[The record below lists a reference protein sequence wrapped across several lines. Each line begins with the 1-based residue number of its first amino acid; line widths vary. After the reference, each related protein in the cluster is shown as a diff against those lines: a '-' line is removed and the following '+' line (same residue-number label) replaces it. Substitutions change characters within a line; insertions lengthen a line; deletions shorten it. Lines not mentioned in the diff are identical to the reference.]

1 MTKPFA
7 KKLNQ
12 VLTLVLTI
20 AALMV
25 GQSAWA
31 ESSWTV
37 TNSNGNSNTFTI
49 KRSEKG
55 YAQTVHFRTISL
67 SAYAGQHFTAVDM
80 DYTFLDNEDEKTVT
94 VSEKTPS
101 GAYVYQSADSR
112 KYGFEVIDRAGFR
125 LAYAERKRTWGT
137 SVPSSGIFGVKSIDV
152 GSDETTVT
160 DNGYI
165 KNPYRTMAGS
175 DYYDNAAPKAWL
187 LAIGATL
194 HMTLSMKV
202 KEVNDGYQYIQVLF
216 DNTSSCDDRS
226 NCSDGNPGNINLS
239 RYMAGF
245 GHHPG
250 SYDGNWS
257 TYTFPVTSQGNN
269 CGIVSNPWGN
279 TIDAKLYD
287 QKFRYDSYRDT
298 DGKLIIPTE
307 FTTLVLRLNASG
319 DNEDNWTCKDVTA
332 KIQAIDGTNPTK
344 IAVSVN
350 PGRHAKGNT
359 VYVSVAFSEIVTV
372 SGTPKLTTNNN
383 WGNLTYVAG
392 SGTNVLTF
400 KGTIPQNATGD
411 LNITGFSG
419 TIQDLAGNSLSGGVT
434 ASNLCPLD
442 NDFAY
447 TIDEFQKDGD
457 NYLIK
462 THEDLIGLAGY
473 VNGGGAT
480 TDKTFL
486 QVADITF
493 AHTTNWN
500 NANST
505 ENNYTAI
512 GTFNNPF
519 LGTFDGQGYTVSG
532 IRIYRG
538 GTSNSDDY
546 YQGLFGVVKNNGT
559 VKRVTLSDARIT
571 GYHEVGGI
579 AAHTHYSSIEDCT
592 VDANVC
598 IHAVQSNAYYH
609 GGIVGSNQAGPVN
622 RCISRA
628 TLTVANSSG
637 CKDFGGIVGLNKS
650 NIITDCIAEGV
661 VIPDVNA
668 RGAIVGFKYDYYGST
683 LTRNYYHGCK
693 VASDNVTPS
702 GVGMGTESS
711 KTTSD
716 VDGASALW
724 AVTLPTHAS
733 VVRTGTALPGTNN
746 MTYDNG
752 ADINGVPYA
761 KGSSVVNLSYDPATI
776 TEGYDVL
783 LSVKQ
788 TSDDTAV
795 TFTDNGN
802 HTYTIA
808 SMPAADITVSATEI
822 PIIAYIDADGNPQS
836 HACTPIVE
844 GTTSYQTLGRTEGWY
859 VVNSDVTFNNQTVKF
874 LDQTVHVILCDGAKF
889 SINSGAV
896 SSLEVPNGSLEILA
910 QSNGSG
916 KLDLSSSGSSALE
929 VEMNKNRCIDI
940 NGGNIKIHDGT
951 HGIFAV
957 GGTVTIRRGTVSISG
972 RNDGICASNIILGCS
987 NVNDRIYVKSYNGTV
1002 TIADGQILSDGTDT
1016 YSGTLSSEQKTAIA
1030 GKTLSAAIPYID
1042 ADGTTKYK
1050 ASKDL
1055 TFITTS
1061 TRYYGNA
1068 ANTEGWY
1075 CVNSDVNFT
1084 DNVLFN
1090 DQMVNIIL
1098 SDGVTMSGEKYLN
1111 QPYSVIAVNNGSLA
1125 IYGQT
1130 HGTGTLSLNCTAS
1143 GSAILANSNID
1154 INGGTINASSSGG
1167 IGIKANNAI
1176 TIRRGNIT
1184 AKGNEYGIMATTI
1197 TLGCATTADR
1207 IYATGYK
1214 GTVTIADG
1222 QTLTDGYSANTY
1234 ANTLTDEQKNAIKK
1248 KTMMKALGDVSYID
1262 ENGQEQTCNN
1272 YKILSDG
1279 ILEYSHAHGYI
1290 GTTEEDTWY
1299 VASGN
1304 YTINST
1310 YLETSGRVHIILC
1323 DGACFTVN
1331 GSGKY
1336 GIYATSNLSIYGQSQ
1351 GTGTLTANV
1360 ENASGK
1366 ALYISSGNLVVNG
1379 GVVSAHGSEYGIY
1392 VQNGNLTVN
1401 GGSIKATGTT
1411 SGIYVAGNLTLGWN
1425 KLSDRITANSYNCTG
1440 TISVKEGQQ
1449 LHNGS
1454 SLLSGTLYNHNGGNP
1469 TGDLSVLAG
1478 LTLKP
1483 AVPYI
1488 AADGTTQY
1496 CGEYTVLES
1505 SNEQFANYGISG
1517 QENWYVVSGNVTFD
1531 GQLRFNDSHSHLIV
1545 CDGAHLT
1552 ASAPVASE
1560 EAING
1565 HNGGITI
1572 YGQTLGTGTITANGA
1587 SNGCGISS
1595 GSNITINGGTIIATS
1610 NGSSFSYGIYASN
1623 NVTINGGIV
1632 NATGGNVG
1640 IYAGETIT
1648 LGWTN
1653 ATDRIYASSYSKNP
1667 VVKSGQTL
1675 TDDTAVYTG
1684 TVDMSAIAG
1693 QTLQP
1698 CYSITLPAH
1707 VVATGVICQNG
1718 TTAYAMPPAAITLS
1732 AEANFAL
1739 ANVEVNGTAATD
1751 NGDGTWSFTMPAEDV
1766 TVTATV
1772 IVSYIAADGTT
1783 QYCASYTL
1791 IESSQYNVSLGN
1803 INNDEA
1809 WYVVPA
1815 GEVTINGKLY
1825 ISGKAV
1831 HLILCDGAE
1840 LTVTYS
1846 DPSNAV
1852 NTPYSLT
1859 IYGQN
1864 AQSGRLTAT
1873 ANGSTGCGIKADDG
1887 DITVNG
1893 GIISATSA
1901 AREGIYAQYGSVTIN
1916 RGSVTATSNST
1927 AYTPYGIH
1935 AKNDITINGGIVSA
1949 TGNSYGIEA
1958 WGTITLG
1965 WTNPTDRITASS
1977 YNRNPVVKSGQT
1989 LTDDTAV
1996 YTGTVDMSAI
2006 AGKTLSPVLVLADN
2020 ADNTSA
2026 IATNNGSTL
2035 AVQLTG
2041 RTLWKDGGWNTLC
2054 LPFDLTL
2061 SGSVLDGDNVDVRT
2075 LSSTEFSNGTLTL
2088 NFTDKGNVTIICA
2101 GVPYIIK
2108 WDNTGSN
2115 LVNPTFSGVTI
2126 SSGATANV
2134 ETTYADFIGT
2144 YSPIVWETEN
2154 TGILFVGTGNKLYY
2168 PLANAHINAQRAY
2181 FQLNKGLTAGDVQQ
2195 ARMNVDD
2202 DDVTGIKTTDY
2213 TNYTDSDA
2221 WYTINGVKLSGKPTQ
2236 AGLYIYKGKTVAI
2249 K

>member
-1 MTKPFA
+1 MTSKQFT

-12 VLTLVLTI
+12 VLTAVLLVVALLT
-20 AALMV
+20 

-37 TNSNGNSNTFTI
+37 TNSNGNTNTFTI

-55 YAQTVHFRTISL
+55 YEQTVHFRTISL

-80 DYTFLDNEDEKTVT
+80 DYTFPANEDEKTVT
-94 VSEKTPS
+94 VSELTPT
-101 GAYVYQSADSR
+101 GAYLYYKDGTTV
-112 KYGFEVIDRAGFR
+112 KYGFEVTDRAGFR

-137 SVPSSGIFGVKSIDV
+137 SVPSSGIFGVKSIGV
-152 GSDETTVT
+152 GSGETTVT
-160 DNGYI
+160 DDGYI
-165 KNPYRTMAGS
+165 NNPYRTMAGS

-187 LAIGATL
+187 SAIGATL
-194 HMTLSMKV
+194 HMTLSMEV

-245 GHHPG
+245 GHHPS

-257 TYTFPVTSQGNN
+257 TYTFPVTSRGNN
-269 CGIVSNPWGN
+269 CGTVSNPWGN

-319 DNEDNWTCKDVTA
+319 NNEDNWTCKDVTA

-372 SGTPKLTTNNN
+372 TGTPTLTTTSDNH
-383 WGNLTYVAG
+383 WGSLTYVDG

-400 KGTIPQNATGD
+400 STTIPQDATGS
-411 LNITGFSG
+411 LNITGLSG
-419 TIQDLAGNSLSGGVT
+419 TVKDLAGNSLSGGVT
-434 ASNLCPLD
+434 ASSVCTLD

-473 VNGGGAT
+473 VNGGGDT
-480 TDKTFL
+480 NNKTFL
-486 QVADITF
+486 QVADIAF

-512 GTFNNPF
+512 GTNNNPF

-538 GTSNSDDY
+538 GTSNSDY
-546 YQGLFGVVKNNGT
+546 YQGLFGAVKRNGT

-579 AAHTHYSSIEDCT
+579 AAHTYYSSIEDCT

-598 IHAVQSNAYYH
+598 IHAVQSNTYDH
-609 GGIVGSNQAGPVN
+609 GGIVGYNQAGPVN

-650 NIITDCIAEGV
+650 NVITDCIAEGV

-668 RGAIVGFKYDYYGST
+668 RGAIVGYKDDYYGST
-683 LTRNYYHGCK
+683 LTRNYYHDCK
-693 VASDNVTPS
+693 VASNSVTPS
-702 GVGMGTESS
+702 GVGMGTTSS

-716 VDGASALW
+716 ETGAQPLW
-724 AVTLPTHAS
+724 AITLPTHAS
-733 VVRTGTALPGTNN
+733 VVRTGTALPGTDNAI
-746 MTYDNG
+746 YDNG

-761 KGSSVVNLSYDPATI
+761 KGLSVVNLSYDPATI

-783 LSVKQ
+783 LSVKK
-788 TSDDTAV
+788 TSDNTAV
-795 TFTDNGN
+795 TFTDNDD
-802 HTYTIA
+802 HTYTIP
-808 SMPAADITVSATEI
+808 SMPAADISVSVTQI
-822 PIIAYIDADGNPQS
+822 PVISYIDADGNLQS
-836 HACTPIVE
+836 HGCTPIVSDIH
-844 GTTSYQTLGRTEGWY
+844 TYQTPGRTDAWY
-859 VVNSDVTFNNQTVKF
+859 VVNNDVTDDYAWSSKF
-874 LDQTVHVILCDGAKF
+874 EDKTVHIILCDGKTFYRKTSATGY
-889 SINSGAV
+889 SAI
-896 SSLEVPNGSLEILA
+896 EVEDGSL
-910 QSNGSG
+910 S
-916 KLDLSSSGSSALE
+916 
-929 VEMNKNRCIDI
+929 
-940 NGGNIKIHDGT
+940 
-951 HGIFAV
+951 
-957 GGTVTIRRGTVSISG
+957 
-972 RNDGICASNIILGCS
+972 
-987 NVNDRIYVKSYNGTV
+987 
-1002 TIADGQILSDGTDT
+1002 
-1016 YSGTLSSEQKTAIA
+1016 
-1030 GKTLSAAIPYID
+1030 
-1042 ADGTTKYK
+1042 
-1050 ASKDL
+1050 
-1055 TFITTS
+1055 
-1061 TRYYGNA
+1061 
-1068 ANTEGWY
+1068 
-1075 CVNSDVNFT
+1075 
-1084 DNVLFN
+1084 
-1090 DQMVNIIL
+1090 
-1098 SDGVTMSGEKYLN
+1098 
-1111 QPYSVIAVNNGSLA
+1111 
-1125 IYGQT
+1125 IYGQSL
-1130 HGTGTLSLNCTAS
+1130 GTGRLIATSRSTAIFVKS
-1143 GSAILANSNID
+1143 D
-1154 INGGTINASSSGG
+1154 INFNGGIVSSSTTNYNSVYTQNGD
-1167 IGIKANNAI
+1167 I

-1184 AKGNEYGIMATTI
+1184 AQAATYGINSKSGTI
-1197 TLGCATTADR
+1197 ILGCSSTADH
-1207 IYATGYK
+1207 ITANGYYAEK
-1214 GTVTIADG
+1214 GVKVADG
-1222 QTLTDGYSANTY
+1222 QTLTDGISSHTFTG
-1234 ANTLTDEQKNAIKK
+1234 TLSSDQIAAIAG
-1248 KTMMKALGDVSYID
+1248 KTLMKSLGNVAYLDG
-1262 ENGQEQTCNN
+1262 NGQAQTCSD
-1272 YKILSDG
+1272 YTILWDSTIPVDGSDEG
-1279 ILEYSHAHGYI
+1279 SI
-1290 GTTEEDTWY
+1290 GTADQDSWY
-1299 VASGN
+1299 VASTN
-1304 YTINST
+1304 YTFGKKLNA
-1310 YLETSGRVHIILC
+1310 LGHVHLILL
-1323 DGACFTVN
+1323 DGTTFTVN
-1331 GSGKY
+1331 GTETGLNSKD
-1336 GIYATSNLSIYGQSQ
+1336 LSIYGQSL
-1351 GTGTLTANV
+1351 GTGTLTAS
-1360 ENASGK
+1360 ATDK
-1366 ALYISSGNLVVNG
+1366 AMFVDGNFVING
-1379 GVVSAHGSEYGIY
+1379 GITHATGGNYGIY
-1392 VQNGNLTVN
+1392 VDGGNLTVN
-1401 GGSIKATGTT
+1401 GGSINATGTT
-1411 SGIYVAGNLTLGWN
+1411 SGIYARGNLTLGWN

-1488 AADGTTQY
+1488 TADGMTQY

-1560 EAING
+1560 DAIYG
-1565 HNGGITI
+1565 HNVGITI

-1587 SNGCGISS
+1587 SNGCGIGS
-1595 GSNITINGGTIIATS
+1595 GSNITINGGTIIAT
-1610 NGSSFSYGIYASN
+1610 GMYGFYSFSDIIINRGTVTVTGTDIGIHADGN

-1632 NATGGNVG
+1632 NATGGIVG
-1640 IYAGETIT
+1640 IYAGKTIT

-1653 ATDRIYASSYSKNP
+1653 PTDRITVSSYAVGDIIASGHYYIRVKN
-1667 VVKSGQTL
+1667 GQTL
-1675 TDDTAVYTG
+1675 TDGTNRYSGTLYDINNGTITG
-1684 TVDMSAIAG
+1684 DASVLAG

-1698 CYSITLPAH
+1698 CCSITLPAH
-1707 VVATGVICQNG
+1707 VIATGVISQNG
-1718 TTAYAMPPAAITLS
+1718 TTAYALPAADITLS

-1739 ANVEVNGTAATD
+1739 ANVEVNGTPATD

-1772 IVSYIAADGTT
+1772 SVPYIDADGTT

-1815 GEVTINGKLY
+1815 GEVTISGRLY
-1825 ISGKAV
+1825 CSDKAV

-1846 DPSNAV
+1846 GSSDAV

-1859 IYGQN
+1859 IYGQS

-1873 ANGSTGCGIKADDG
+1873 ATGSTGCGIKADEG

-1901 AREGIYAQYGSVTIN
+1901 AREGIYAQYCSVTIN

-1949 TGNSYGIEA
+1949 TGNSYGINA
-1958 WGTITLG
+1958 TGTITLG
-1965 WTNPTDRITASS
+1965 WTNATDHIYASS
-1977 YNRNPVVKSGQT
+1977 YDGTVVVKSGQT
-1989 LTDDTAV
+1989 LTDDTNTYSGSV
-1996 YTGTVDMSAI
+1996 NKSSI

-2041 RTLWKDGGWNTLC
+2041 RTLYKDGDWNTLC
-2054 LPFDLTL
+2054 LPFDLASLT
-2061 SGSVLDGDNVDVRT
+2061 
-2075 LSSTEFSNGTLTL
+2075 GTPLE
-2088 NFTDKGNVTIICA
+2088 
-2101 GVPYIIK
+2101 
-2108 WDNTGSN
+2108 
-2115 LVNPTFSGVTI
+2115 
-2126 SSGATANV
+2126 GATA
-2134 ETTYADFIGT
+2134 
-2144 YSPIVWETEN
+2144 
-2154 TGILFVGTGNKLYY
+2154 
-2168 PLANAHINAQRAY
+2168 H
-2181 FQLNKGLTAGDVQQ
+2181 
-2195 ARMNVDD
+2195 
-2202 DDVTGIKTTDY
+2202 
-2213 TNYTDSDA
+2213 
-2221 WYTINGVKLSGKPTQ
+2221 
-2236 AGLYIYKGKTVAI
+2236 
-2249 K
+2249 